1 MFLLNTKYPEKVNT
15 VLVFRFIIPMLEI
28 QWIANVKAI
37 SCVRLVLL
45 KLKKLEEEESLP
57 FGPMNEYIL
66 Q

>member
-28 QWIANVKAI
+28 QWVANVNAI
-37 SCVRLVLL
+37 TCVRLV
-45 KLKKLEEEESLP
+45 KIKKVRRGGKSP
-57 FGPMNEYIL
+57 IWSN

>member
-28 QWIANVKAI
+28 QWIAFKTITYV
-37 SCVRLVLL
+37 CLVLL

-57 FGPMNEYIL
+57 FGPTGSANSL
-66 Q
+66 